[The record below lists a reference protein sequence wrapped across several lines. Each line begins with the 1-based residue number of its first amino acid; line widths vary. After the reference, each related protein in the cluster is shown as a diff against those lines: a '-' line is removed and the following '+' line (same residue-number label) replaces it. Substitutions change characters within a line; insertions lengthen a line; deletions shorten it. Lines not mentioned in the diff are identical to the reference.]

1 MSYRVKLS
9 KVTSLLIYTWNYIND
24 AWPKYSQFIKLTMN
38 HVEAGISL
46 PFLLLF
52 NSWYCVISW
61 HVIQILFVDLCI
73 WNCFFFLYRQQGG
86 IIIAGPG
93 VNNISY
99 IHKVDFLSPTE
110 LVFRIGCCW
119 NEYTISVSY
128 FWAFEETVR
137 DVTLLREG

>member
-1 MSYRVKLS
+1 M
-9 KVTSLLIYTWNYIND
+9 TSFQIYTWNYIND

-38 HVEAGISL
+38 NVEADISL

-61 HVIQILFVDLCI
+61 HIIQILLVDLSI
-73 WNCFFFLYRQQGG
+73 WNCSFFLYRQQGG

-99 IHKVDFLSPTE
+99 IHKVDFLSQNW
-110 LVFRIGCCW
+110 LLLKWIHHICKLFLAIW
-119 NEYTISVSY
+119 
-128 FWAFEETVR
+128 R
-137 DVTLLREG
+137 DCERSHPLTRRLINDNFKKQIYV